1 MGSIARI
8 PACVLEKSVFLC
20 IPPEDELGGG
30 EGGGGVPYERYGHVR
45 ELYRLKD

>member
-8 PACVLEKSVFLC
+8 PAWVLEKSVFLC
-20 IPPEDELGGG
+20 IPPEDGLGG
-30 EGGGGVPYERYGHVR
+30 GGGGVPYERYGHVR